1 MFRLLHLRASRRLL
15 RLSLSLLLTLSF
27 LTLNSFA
34 QQPVLRIETGTH
46 NSTLRR
52 VTTDSANRWLVTAAE
67 DKTAR
72 VWELSTGRLLRV
84 LRVSLDSSDDDE
96 GKLYSVA
103 MTPDGSTIAVGG
115 WTKAGNPYHN
125 IYLFDRATGQLTQ
138 RLKNFPNVIL
148 HLTYSP
154 DGRYLAAVLGQDNG
168 VRVFDAQNGY
178 ALVGQDTAYGDNSNG
193 AGFGI
198 NGQLATTSYDG
209 FLRYYNVSPSGLRL
223 VAKQKLDAAEQ
234 PFGVAFS
241 PDGTRIAVGYSDAPI
256 VQVFSSRDLSLL
268 YTPDVTGADNGGLS
282 QVAWSADGR
291 TLFAAGRWRTNGNY
305 PIRAWS
311 NGGRG
316 TYRDLTSGA
325 GDTIQNLA
333 SLANGGVIFGAS
345 EPSFG
350 TLDADGRRTLFT
362 GQATADYRGM
372 LDSFRFSPDGNK
384 FQFFYYDNNSLAQFD
399 LSTRQLSLGA
409 AAPGTVRAPA
419 TSSGAL
425 SVTDWRDSYK
435 PKLNNQV
442 LKLDNYETSRS
453 LAFAPN
459 GKAFALGAEYW
470 LRLFD
475 NTGRELW
482 RKSIPGVAWSV
493 NITADGRWVTGAFG
507 DGTIRW
513 YRLADGAE
521 QLAFFPHADRKRWVL
536 WSPTGYYDASPGAES
551 LIGWLIN
558 NGADAAGDFYPVG
571 QFRATYYRPDVVNRV
586 LSAGGEQVALQQANE
601 ETGRK
606 AQEANIA
613 RQLPPVVDIL
623 SPSDNGTVS
632 SPTVTVRYAVRN
644 SSGEAITG
652 LKVLVDGRPVM
663 NTTGETA
670 RQIGLQSG
678 KTVQVTIP
686 ERDCEI
692 ALIVENRFAASVPAI
707 VRVRWAGRR
716 EVAGNTGGGGAGGG
730 DAFVSKPKLYVLAV
744 GVSKYANPDFTLG
757 FAAKDARDFAAAWQ
771 AQKGKLYRD
780 VQVKLLTDEQAT
792 RDEIVD
798 GLDWITRETTSKDVA
813 VVFFAGHGV
822 NDQLNRYFYGP
833 YGLDTD
839 KLLRTGVAFSD
850 IKAAVEAVAGKVLF
864 FVDTCHSGNALGGA
878 ITRTTAADMNG
889 FVNELAS
896 AENGAV
902 VFAASTGRQ
911 VSLEK
916 KEWGNGAF
924 TKAVLEGLSGRAD
937 FTGRGRITVNM
948 LDVYIS
954 DRVKELTGGRQ
965 TPTTTKPNTVPD
977 FPVIVP

>member
-1 MFRLLHLRASRRLL
+1 MYCPLLFRASRRMSWLILGLVLL
-15 RLSLSLLLTLSF
+15 SIPDL
-27 LTLNSFA
+27 FA
-34 QQPVLRIETGTH
+34 QQPVLRIETGSH

-52 VTTDSANRWLVTAAE
+52 VATDAANRWLVTAAE

-72 VWELSTGRLLRV
+72 VWELSSGRLLRV
-84 LRVSLDSSDDDE
+84 LRVSLDSRDDDE

-103 MTPDGSTIAVGG
+103 MTPDGETIAVGG
-115 WTKAGNPYHN
+115 WTKAGSGYHN
-125 IYLFDRATGQLTQ
+125 VYLFDRATGRMTQ
-138 RLKNFPNVIL
+138 RLPNFPNVIL
-148 HLTYSP
+148 HLAYSP
-154 DGRYLAAVLGQDNG
+154 DGRYLAAVLGQANG
-168 VRVFDAQNGY
+168 VRVFDAQRGY
-178 ALVGQDTAYGDNSNG
+178 ALVGQDTAYKDNSNG
-193 AGFGI
+193 AGFSSTGK
-198 NGQLATTSYDG
+198 LATTSYDG
-209 FLRYYNVSPSGLRL
+209 FLRLYSVGTGGVQLL
-223 VAKQKLDAAEQ
+223 AKQKIDAAEQ

-241 PDGTRIAVGYSDAPI
+241 PDGTRVAIGYSDLPR

-268 YTPDVTGADNGGLS
+268 YTPDVTGAENGGLS

-291 TLFAAGRWRTNGNY
+291 TLFAAGRWRTGGNY
-305 PIRAWS
+305 PIRAWAS
-311 NGGRG
+311 GGRG

-325 GDTIQNLA
+325 QDTIQNLV
-333 SLANGGVIFGAS
+333 SLNDGGIIFGAS

-350 TLDADGRRTLFT
+350 VLDASGRRTLFN
-362 GQATADYRGM
+362 GQSISDYRGM
-372 LDSFRFSPDGNK
+372 LDNFRFSPDGST
-384 FQFFYYDNNSLAQFD
+384 FQFFYYDTNSLARFD
-399 LSTRQLSLGA
+399 LATRQLNLGA
-409 AAPGTVRAPA
+409 APAGTVRAPVTA
-419 TSSGAL
+419 SGSL
-425 SVTDWRDSYK
+425 TVTDWRDTYN
-435 PKLNNQV
+435 PKLNGQA
-442 LKLDNYETSRS
+442 LQLESYETSRS
-453 LAFAPN
+453 VAFAPD
-459 GKAFALGAEYW
+459 GQKFVLGAEYW
-470 LRLFD
+470 MRLYD
-475 NTGRELW
+475 RTGKEIW
-482 RKSIPGVAWSV
+482 RKAIPGVAWSV

-513 YRLADGAE
+513 YNIADGQE

-536 WSPTGYYDASPGAES
+536 WSPTGYYDASPGSES
-551 LIGWLIN
+551 LIGWHIN

-586 LSAGGEQVALQQANE
+586 LSAGGEMAALQQANE

-606 AQEANIA
+606 QQATAIA
-613 RQLPPVVDIL
+613 RQLPPVIDIL
-623 SPSDNGTVS
+623 SPSDNGEVTNQ
-632 SPTVTVRYAVRN
+632 TVTVRYAVRN
-644 SSGEAITG
+644 SNGEPMTA
-652 LKVLVDGRPVM
+652 LKVLLDGRPV
-663 NTTGETA
+663 NDERG
-670 RQIGLQSG
+670 RQIGLQATSG
-678 KTVQVTIP
+678 NSVQVTIP

-692 ALIVENRFAASVPAI
+692 ALIAENRFAASVPAI
-707 VRVRWAGRR
+707 VRVRWAGRGP
-716 EVAGNTGGGGAGGG
+716 VAGNGGAGG

-744 GVSKYANPDFTLG
+744 GVSKYANPDFSLG

-771 AQKGKLYRD
+771 QQKGKLYRD
-780 VQVKLLTDEQAT
+780 VQVKVLTDEQAT

-850 IKAAVEAVAGKVLF
+850 IKGAVEAVAGKVLF

-878 ITRTTAADMNG
+878 MTRTTAADMNG

-954 DRVKELTGGRQ
+954 DRVKELTSGRQ

-977 FPVIVP
+977 FPIIVP